1 MKQVIL
7 NIPES
12 KFQFFMELVKNLGF
26 VKTSVLE
33 IPEEHKRIVRKRIS
47 DSTKNPERLLDWDEV
62 KNDYMERVTL
72 R

>member
-26 VKTSVLE
+26 VKATDIS
-33 IPEEHKRIVRKRIS
+33 IPEEHKQEVRKRMAAS
-47 DSTKNPERLLDWDEV
+47 DKTPEILLDWNDV
-62 KNDYMERVTL
+62 KNDFNL
-72 R
+72 D